1 MKIDTVPFG
10 KIQSRVH
17 LIVNPI
23 ERNSH
28 ILSVAR
34 TGGGKSYLFANGI
47 APLFPYDRII
57 VIDVKAALGEIR
69 SPWHGFG
76 TDITEIPGINAGT
89 GKGPCANRYRLVVN
103 PDKSIAKTQV
113 TTAFETLLETGHA
126 IVVIDES
133 RQIVEKEQLNLGS
146 QLEKII
152 LLGRGLGLSVWLGA
166 QSLAWTVPSIRDQ
179 PGMFL
184 IGSVPQQASEIAK
197 MLGYGRDIIP
207 VLQKVRPRQFLYSD
221 EQGYLGITT
230 MGTDIGHR
238 GTPE

>member
-1 MKIDTVPFG
+1 MIVPTVPFG
-10 KIQSRVH
+10 KVQSRVH
-17 LIVNPI
+17 QVINPV

-69 SPWHGFG
+69 SPWRDFG
-76 TDITEIPGINAGT
+76 TDVSEIPPVDAGT

-103 PDKSIAKTQV
+103 PDRDIAKTQV
-113 TTAFETLLETGHA
+113 ATAFETLLESGHA
-126 IVVIDES
+126 IIVIDES
-133 RQIVEKEQLNLGS
+133 RQIVEQKQLNLGS

-152 LLGRGLGLSVWLGA
+152 LLGRGLGLTVWLGA

-179 PGMFL
+179 PGIML
-184 IGSVPQQASEIAK
+184 IGSVPQQATEVAK
-197 MLGYGRDIIP
+197 MLGYGREIVP
-207 VLQKVRPRQFLYSD
+207 NLQKIQPRQFLYAD
-221 EQGYLGITT
+221 EQGYLGVTT
-230 MGTDIGHR
+230 MRRNED
-238 GTPE
+238 E